1 MTSSAKKIFFIED
14 SFEFNANDLNS
25 NKIRGAEK
33 ILINLTNEIAKIDNL
48 SVYVFNNSSI
58 DKKINNV
65 RWLNIN
71 KIQDHK
77 NPDFLIAWS
86 DANLLSN
93 INSPNKYIWSHSV
106 QPIEKFIRKKQL
118 LAFIK
123 NKPKVILEGDYHFKN
138 RSFFTSLYGKHIIKL
153 APDYDFLSVEINAN
167 NIPSPNAIFTT
178 RSDRNLEYLLDCWNE
193 IIKLSKASNLFVNPP
208 YVLNNRDVKN
218 SVFLRKPSSKENLIN
233 ELINSRV
240 MLCPGHKGEV
250 YCLAAEEARAL
261 CLPIVTMGI
270 GSLYERVEHGKTG
283 FIAKSKKEFINFA
296 VQILTDDNLY
306 MELKKNLINLRFK
319 RNYADVAKDFLDLI
333 FKNN

>member
-1 MTSSAKKIFFIED
+1 MTISAKKIFFIED

-33 ILINLTNEIAKIDNL
+33 ILINLTNEVAKIDNL
-48 SVYVFNNSSI
+48 SVYVFNNTSI

-65 RWLNIN
+65 KWLNIN

-77 NPDFLIAWS
+77 DPDFLIAWS

-138 RSFFTSLYGKHIIKL
+138 RSFFTSLYGKHIIRL

-193 IIKLSKASNLFVNPP
+193 IIKLSKASKSCDSITTAKSIRLGDNI
-208 YVLNNRDVKN
+208 R
-218 SVFLRKPSSKENLIN
+218 SSWSSAFK
-233 ELINSRV
+233 S
-240 MLCPGHKGEV
+240 
-250 YCLAAEEARAL
+250 A
-261 CLPIVTMGI
+261 
-270 GSLYERVEHGKTG
+270 GSLMPIKTLSPLSS
-283 FIAKSKKEFINFA
+283 IISALNRRA
-296 VQILTDDNLY
+296 
-306 MELKKNLINLRFK
+306 
-319 RNYADVAKDFLDLI
+319 
-333 FKNN
+333 